1 MLSISIMEKRM
12 LVNIDYDKVDFIS
25 NEKTD
30 EGFLTIMVTF
40 LNGDVMAYLYKELKD
55 YIRDL
60 TYLIGLGIR
69 RENE

>member
-1 MLSISIMEKRM
+1 M

-60 TYLIGLGIR
+60 TYIIGLGIR

>member
-1 MLSISIMEKRM
+1 M

-25 NEKTD
+25 DEKTD

-55 YIRDL
+55 YMRDL

>member
-1 MLSISIMEKRM
+1 M

-30 EGFLTIMVTF
+30 EGFLTIIVTF

-55 YIRDL
+55 YMRDL

>member
-1 MLSISIMEKRM
+1 MLI
-12 LVNIDYDKVDFIS
+12 NIDYDKVDFIS

-55 YIRDL
+55 YMRDL

>member
-1 MLSISIMEKRM
+1 MI
-12 LVNIDYDKVDFIS
+12 VNIDYDKVDFIS

-40 LNGDVMAYLYKELKD
+40 VNGDVMAYLYKELKD

>member
-1 MLSISIMEKRM
+1 M

-55 YIRDL
+55 YMKDL

>member
-1 MLSISIMEKRM
+1 M

-40 LNGDVMAYLYKELKD
+40 LYGDVMAYLYKELKD

>member
-1 MLSISIMEKRM
+1 M

-55 YIRDL
+55 YIRDI